1 VPGAP
6 PAQVSRALG
15 AIPARIGSAP
25 ATLEE
30 RFFQL
35 TLTSSTTEAPG

>member
-1 VPGAP
+1 VPGATP
-6 PAQVSRALG
+6 DEVRRALG
-15 AIPARIGSAP
+15 PVKAAVTEAP

-35 TLTSSTTEAPG
+35 TLTSSRAKAPA